1 MADDNSNQDEKT
13 KESASALMARAM
25 NTSKKGRV
33 VVAGIE
39 KTEDFSELGKIQIAE
54 AQLLANSGELQKAI
68 ELLLSLEKKCR
79 LGLDTATLKKTV
91 TAMTLLC
98 RSAGDWNKLNAT
110 LIVISKRHQ
119 QSKHAISAVVTQGS
133 SWLEETP
140 DKDTKIKL
148 LQTLLEV
155 TEGKIYV
162 EAERASLTRLL
173 ASIKEADG
181 DVDGACAAMLDVYVE
196 TYGALGKREKIDFI
210 LEQIRLC
217 ILKKDMVRAHIVSKK
232 VTRSSLEENE
242 HQDLKLRFYKLM
254 IEYHL
259 AEKDAFEL
267 AQDFHNIYQTPCVL
281 EDDGETGWRNQLK
294 SCIAFLILSAH
305 TPAQSDML
313 HRVAADSKLREEL
326 SLSEWRNTVKA
337 FTTPEIISF
346 PLEDQQALEDQLRS
360 VILSPE
366 IWEHMRKMSHERTT
380 QHNIRVAA
388 KNYKRIRTT
397 RLAELLGLTTDEIE
411 TQLSRLVADG
421 MLMARIN
428 RPANIVTFK
437 KPESH
442 EETLSAWASDISS
455 LLTHVELTC
464 HLINKENM
472 IHKI

>member
-1 MADDNSNQDEKT
+1 MAEDNSGKDEKK
-13 KESASALMARAM
+13 KETASELLALAGY
-25 NTSKKGRV
+25 KKDRV
-33 VVAGIE
+33 VVSGIE
-39 KTEDFSELGKIQIAE
+39 KTEDFTELAKTQIAE
-54 AQLLANSGELQKAI
+54 AQLLVDNGELQKAI

-79 LGLDTATLKKTV
+79 LGLDIANLKQTV

-98 RSAGDWNKLNAT
+98 RKTGDWDKLNAT
-110 LIVISKRHQ
+110 LLVISKRHQ
-119 QSKHAISAVVTQGS
+119 QSKHAISAVVAQGS
-133 SWLEETP
+133 SWLDETP
-140 DKDTKIKL
+140 DKETKVKL
-148 LQTLLEV
+148 LKTLLEV
-155 TEGKIYV
+155 TVGKIYV
-162 EAERASLTRLL
+162 EGERATLTRQL
-173 ASIKEADG
+173 AAIKEADG
-181 DVDGACAAMLDVYVE
+181 DVDGACAAMLEVYVE
-196 TYGALGKREKIDFI
+196 TYGALNKREKIDFI

-217 ILKKDMVRAHIVSKK
+217 ILKKDMVRAYIVSKK
-232 VTRSSLEENE
+232 VSRKSLDDNE

-254 IEYHL
+254 IEYHT

-267 AQDFHNIYQTPCVL
+267 AQDFHSIYQTPCVL
-281 EDDGETGWRNQLK
+281 EDDGEGTGWRYQLK

-305 TPAQSDML
+305 SPGQSDML
-313 HRVAADSKLREEL
+313 HRMAADVKLQEDS
-326 SLSEWRNTVKA
+326 SLGEWRNTVKA
-337 FTTPEIISF
+337 FTTPEIIAF

-360 VILSPE
+360 AVPNAE

-428 RPANIVTFK
+428 RPANIISFK
-437 KPESH
+437 KPVSH
-442 EETLSAWASDISS
+442 EETLSAWASDIAS
-455 LLTHVELTC
+455 LLTHVEHTC